1 MLDND
6 QLMDESFY
14 RKIPKNLESFEG
26 IDLSTYVCLFDKH
39 INLDTTEII
48 WETITEKNY
57 FPFQRA
63 YVRIENLILKIYREH
78 HKSSSP
84 EFKEFGIKECDY
96 FWIPKA
102 HYRIFTGKKE
112 VPSFPDF
119 KKVRPDSIR

>member
-6 QLMDESFY
+6 QLMNEQFY
-14 RKIPKNLESFEG
+14 SKIPKGLESFEG
-26 IDLSTYVCLFDKH
+26 IDLSDYVCLFDKH
-39 INLDTTEII
+39 INLDIASII

-63 YVRIENLILKIYREH
+63 YARIDNFIFCVYREH
-78 HKSSSP
+78 HKSFSP

-96 FWIPKA
+96 FWIPKTY
-102 HYRIFTGKKE
+102 YRLFIDKKE
-112 VPSFPDF
+112 VPFFPDF